1 MPELLTRDATE
12 LRPRVFDVRL
22 CGIKR
27 GVAQLGNAPIG
38 DAVTNEVDDLALG
51 RGQNV
56 GVGWTSSPC
65 HGGHHSNRQRELRSP
80 R

>member
-1 MPELLTRDATE
+1 
-12 LRPRVFDVRL
+12 
-22 CGIKR
+22 
-27 GVAQLGNAPIG
+27 
-38 DAVTNEVDDLALG
+38 VTNEVDDLALG